1 MLSVP
6 KRFHQMVKY
15 GQQRSHILQ
24 DLAKLET
31 CISMKVSKT
40 ENRFQQPNTGL
51 PKNNAKL
58 LSEINPE

>member
-6 KRFHQMVKY
+6 KRFHQTVKY
-15 GQQRSHILQ
+15 GHQRSHILQ

-40 ENRFQQPNTGL
+40 ENRFQ
-51 PKNNAKL
+51 
-58 LSEINPE
+58 